1 MPFKLFAAL
10 SAAALAG
17 SAVLTDRHS
26 DLQGATAERE
36 FPPTGQF
43 IEVNGRKVH
52 VVVAG
57 EGPDVVLIHGA
68 GGATH
73 SWRHLIPLLT
83 DQFRVVAIDLP
94 GQGFTK
100 LGAQRRCGLDQM
112 SEDIVTLCTAENF
125 QPSAIIGHS
134 TGAAI
139 ALRMAE
145 LWQPNPPTSSV
156 LTQLL
161 NRFLA

>member
-1 MPFKLFAAL
+1 MDWAKD
-10 SAAALAG
+10 SA
-17 SAVLTDRHS
+17 TWPHS
-26 DLQGATAERE
+26 EHSR
-36 FPPTGQF
+36 F
-43 IEVNGRKVH
+43 VNCKPHKWH
-52 VVVAG
+52 VQ
-57 EGPDVVLIHGA
+57 ELDSGPLLLLIHGA
-68 GGATH
+68 RGATH
-73 SWRHLIPLLT
+73 SWRHLLPLLT

-134 TGAAI
+134 AGAAI